1 MKEGTFDFLLGA
13 AFALTVAYLIGDVSR
28 QSYIEGYTDAS
39 MKHIYKEVFNH
50 GTNGGDVL
58 HGGEEEPS

>member
-1 MKEGTFDFLLGA
+1 MKNGTFDFLLGA
-13 AFALTVAYLIGDVSR
+13 AFALTVTYLIEDVSR

-39 MKHIYKEVFNH
+39 MKYIYKEDFNN

>member
-1 MKEGTFDFLLGA
+1 MKNGTFDFLLGA
-13 AFALTVAYLIGDVSR
+13 VFGLTVAYLIGDISL

-39 MKHIYKEVFNH
+39 MKHKEVFNN
-50 GTNGGDVL
+50 GTNGEDVF

>member
-1 MKEGTFDFLLGA
+1 MKNGTFDFLLGA
-13 AFALTVAYLIGDVSR
+13 AFGLTVAYLIGDISR

-39 MKHIYKEVFNH
+39 MKHICKEVFNN
-50 GTNGGDVL
+50 GTNGDDVL